1 MHTLRERSRYQ
12 MEQNP
17 EEKNAEATTCAEC
30 GKQILDK
37 ESSYCAR
44 CGVSFDSKPK
54 SLGLATAAGILAIL
68 AAVFS
73 VASGVIGLNYYWS
86 YVNYYSAYG
95 MGASGSYGFLY
106 FSSFAFAAAAIG
118 LAGGT
123 LALARKRLMVATSGI
138 LVMLAS
144 ALFTFVA
151 LWSFGY
157 GFLETLLLPG
167 ISIIAF
173 SIISV
178 IFAIKSRADFSP

>member
-1 MHTLRERSRYQ
+1 
-12 MEQNP
+12 
-17 EEKNAEATTCAEC
+17 
-30 GKQILDK
+30 
-37 ESSYCAR
+37 
-44 CGVSFDSKPK
+44 
-54 SLGLATAAGILAIL
+54 
-68 AAVFS
+68 
-73 VASGVIGLNYYWS
+73 
-86 YVNYYSAYG
+86 
-95 MGASGSYGFLY
+95 LY

-178 IFAIKSRADFSP
+178 IFAIKSRTDFSP